1 MSESRTDA
9 SLGKFKEWFRGA
21 QCWEIQ
27 RLSSA
32 VWWFKFGDAAAV
44 ILACPWRIVKD
55 GKIVLARDDDGQ
67 KFGLSE
73 PVDAEAEALRLIGG
87 NPVTDVEIEQQTSG
101 SSWLMGWSLRPSII
115 RLVTRRGRP
124 GSIRTPRPSRSLR
137 LGAVVS
143 PSGSYQEGP
152 TNDPPRPSLHL

>member
-87 NPVTDVEIEQQTSG
+87 NPVTDVEIEDRTADLRIKLADGVELEAFNHSSG
-101 SSWLMGWSLRPSII
+101 YEAWKAWVYKNSTTIEVIAPGGGG
-115 RLVTRRGRP
+115 VTIWELPGRP
-124 GSIRTPRPSRSLR
+124 
-137 LGAVVS
+137 
-143 PSGSYQEGP
+143 YQ
-152 TNDPPRPSLHL
+152 